1 MSYHGG
7 SYSSNPY
14 SGGGSSSVT
23 SSTESIAGNIPI
35 NYASNVGVSSIIDY
49 DKRFYY
55 TDGTDFTFEGSKY
68 VGYVNID
75 KDNNAYKTKYNKL
88 DELVPIENVYN
99 DNVFDGK
106 YFDTSIFTQL
116 KFDFTLDD
124 ILFKPNEL
132 INKNSINY
140 KLDLL
145 YRNFAKIYNYT
156 VLNDPLVPDNFP
168 AYITLSSNEGGPGG
182 SDPQFN
188 VNTTWQI
195 ISAGQQFISAGSIA
209 SDFYPPLSVFDKGFG
224 DNDDTKATAIAAA
237 RSTKNTD
244 RYTLFFAIS
253 SNLYAYQLNDAHT
266 TFNFVASSSN
276 VGTVANQINFKTIT
290 SLATTPDNLLFVNDL
305 SGNALYKLDVNTI
318 VNEDRTGL
326 RNFEHLDTIGGKGTY
341 NTNLSG
347 NNIVVY
353 GNDSVYV
360 YMRYKNSIRKYTKE
374 FKFELEY
381 FNEKYFKEHAFQ
393 NITFNSFHN
402 ELWVLTNDFQ
412 VTILDGDNLTVKDKF
427 EYNSNKFAYEIPF
440 VKDLV
445 DGFVEEPRKIEF
457 SNNNSNIYYLV
468 TNKNIY
474 KYYINKQNELVN
486 KFTIDLTFDDAN
498 LWNTVFIDYSAM
510 GGTTWDQLPNFDR
523 FFFVDNPIVSV
534 PDDIENNETI
544 LAVAN
549 TRIFKFVESNDDVSL
564 LTNKG
569 PSFYKRSEILLSN
582 EYFNNITFNL
592 AFYKHI
598 NNLNMLVQ
606 NLNKKVLARFA
617 TDFYLFFDDFTELTY
632 DDKKIAKIEDPSQFF
647 VGVNETLNGNI
658 LNRVI
663 TNLYEYQ
670 TKILELIEVTRL
682 GSRIPP
688 LSTVII

>member
-1 MSYHGG
+1 MAYHGG

-23 SSTESIAGNIPI
+23 SSTESIAGNIPL
-35 NYASNVGVSSIIDY
+35 NYASNVGVSSVIDY
-49 DKRFYY
+49 NKRFYY
-55 TDGTDFTFEGSKY
+55 TDGNDFTFEGNKY
-68 VGYVNID
+68 IGYVNID
-75 KDNNAYKTKYNKL
+75 KDNNVYKTKYNQL
-88 DELVPIENVYN
+88 DKLVPIENVYN
-99 DNVFDGK
+99 DNIFAGK
-106 YFDTSIFTQL
+106 YFDTSIFTPL
-116 KFDFTLDD
+116 KFDFVLDD
-124 ILFKPNEL
+124 ILFKPNEI

-140 KLDLL
+140 KLDLF

-182 SDPQFN
+182 SDPEFN
-188 VNTTWQI
+188 VNTSWQI
-195 ISAGQQFISAGSIA
+195 IRSNEQFISAGSIA
-209 SDFYPPLSVFDKGFG
+209 SDFYPPLSVFDAGFG
-224 DNDDTKATAIAAA
+224 DNDDTKSATIAAA

-266 TFNFVASSSN
+266 TFSFVASSTN
-276 VGTVANQINFKTIT
+276 VGTDSNQIKFKRIT

-326 RNFEHLDTIGGKGTY
+326 RNFEHIDTIGGIGTY

-347 NNIVVY
+347 NSIVVY

-360 YMRYKNSIRKYTKE
+360 YMRYTNSIRKYTKE
-374 FKFELEY
+374 LKFQIEY

-393 NITFNSFHN
+393 NMSFNSFHN
-402 ELWVLTNDFQ
+402 ELWIVTNDFE
-412 VTILDGDNLTVKDKF
+412 VKILDGDNLTVKDKF
-427 EYNSNKFAYEIPF
+427 VYNTNRFAYEIP
-440 VKDLV
+440 LV
-445 DGFVEEPRKIEF
+445 EGFVEEPRKIEF
-457 SNNNSNIYYLV
+457 STNNSNIYYLV

-498 LWNTVFIDYSAM
+498 LWNTTFIDYSAM
-510 GGTTWDQLPNFDR
+510 GQTTWDQLPNFDR

-534 PDDIENNETI
+534 PDDIDNNETI
-544 LAVAN
+544 LAFAN

-564 LTNKG
+564 LTTKG

-606 NLNKKVLARFA
+606 NLNKKVLAKFA

-647 VGVNETLNGNI
+647 VGVNETLNGNV